1 MSMTRRELVSNSLV
15 AGLGVA
21 VASSI
26 AQRARAHD
34 DRPAP
39 ENKPAVLRVQVAIFD
54 GFEVTDALSPYDA
67 LKIAGKVGAPIE
79 TTLVTVNGEQ
89 EVTALDDVRV
99 KPTAAFDASA
109 DVLLVPGAPALWRS
123 GVTPTGLAEALAAF
137 RKPGKLL
144 GTICTGAVYA
154 ARAGLLQGRNANT
167 HKAAQ
172 QLIVELGAVL
182 QPVRVVDDGD
192 LLSSGGV
199 TAGIDLALYLIER
212 YFGAAPAIQ
221 VQDIL
226 EYERRGVV
234 WRA

>member
-1 MSMTRRELVSNSLV
+1 L
-15 AGLGVA
+15 
-21 VASSI
+21 
-26 AQRARAHD
+26 
-34 DRPAP
+34 AP
-39 ENKPAVLRVQVAIFD
+39 F
-54 GFEVTDALSPYDA
+54 DA
-67 LKIAGKVGAPIE
+67 LKIAAKVGAPIE
-79 TTLVTVNGEQ
+79 TTLVTVNGEA

-123 GVTPTGLAEALAAF
+123 GAVPAGLSEALTAF
-137 RKPGKLL
+137 REPGKLL

-172 QLIVELGAVL
+172 ALITELGAVL

-199 TAGIDLALYLIER
+199 TSGIDLALYLVER
-212 YFGAAPAIQ
+212 YFGAATALQ
-221 VQDIL
+221 VEVVL